1 MSVWLDMAAARRS
14 PEVRMKRF
22 ALFAFGGLLL
32 CSAMASPSAAVTISW
47 NLGNPSTLVAYQVGN
62 GVITIASANLLTC
75 DQTRLIPGGKAFTYS
90 YKIGTPKGAFCLV
103 KYGAPVAAYYQVGS
117 PSTVTVTTKAGVVTL
132 NVQPAPPSQPN
143 IGHLPFH

>member
-1 MSVWLDMAAARRS
+1 
-14 PEVRMKRF
+14 MKRF
-22 ALFAFGGLLL
+22 ALFAFGGLLASL
-32 CSAMASPSAAVTISW
+32 LAASPSAAFTISW

-75 DQTRLIPGGKAFTYS
+75 DQIQLIPSGKAFAYS
-90 YKIGTPKGAFCLV
+90 YKIGSPKGAFCLV
-103 KYGAPVAAYYQVGS
+103 KYYAPIAAYYQVGS

-132 NVQPAPPSQPN
+132 NVRPAPPTQPN